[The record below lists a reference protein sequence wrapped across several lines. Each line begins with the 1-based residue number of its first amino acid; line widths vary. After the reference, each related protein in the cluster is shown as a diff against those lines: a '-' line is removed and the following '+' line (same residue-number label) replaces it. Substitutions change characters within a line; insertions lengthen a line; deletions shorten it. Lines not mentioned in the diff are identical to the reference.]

1 MKSESLESLCSEVIC
16 PDSELVQKH
25 LKTLEQMVRIDS
37 RSFGVNE
44 FEGDRTTPSDMR
56 EILEC
61 ARDYLLEIGLS
72 EVKINNSRFPILMAE
87 TFVSEEKPTVLF
99 YAHLD

>member
-1 MKSESLESLCSEVIC
+1 
-16 PDSELVQKH
+16 
-25 LKTLEQMVRIDS
+25 MVRIDS

-72 EVKINNSRFPILMAE
+72 EVKISNSRSSSPFPILMAE

-99 YAHLD
+99 YAHLDKQPYMDDGRFKKFPHN